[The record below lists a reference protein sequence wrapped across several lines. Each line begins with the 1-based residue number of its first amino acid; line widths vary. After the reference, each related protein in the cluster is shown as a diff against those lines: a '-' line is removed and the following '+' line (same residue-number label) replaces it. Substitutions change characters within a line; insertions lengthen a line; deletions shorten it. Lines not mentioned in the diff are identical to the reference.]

1 MKTENVIE
9 LKNVSKI
16 YKMDN
21 NEVVALNNVNLKFR
35 KSELVAIVGPSGSGK
50 STLLHIIGLLDKPTR
65 GEVFIEGKRTSTLNE
80 KEISELRNKKIG
92 FVFQFFNL
100 YPTLTALEN
109 VELPMMIA
117 GIDEKERKERAKKL
131 LEEVGLIK
139 FKDHL
144 PSQLSG
150 GQRQRVAIARAMA
163 NDPSYILADEP
174 TGNLDSKSGEE
185 IIRIF
190 RNLNEKYGKTIIVV
204 THNLEIIKYF
214 KRVIKIK
221 DGRIVEDEKND

>member
-50 STLLHIIGLLDKPTR
+50 STLLHIIGLLDKPTK

-214 KRVIKIK
+214 KRIIKIK
-221 DGRIVEDEKND
+221 DGRIVEDE

>member
-21 NEVVALNNVNLKFR
+21 NEVVALNNVNLKFK

-50 STLLHIIGLLDKPTR
+50 STLLHIIGLLDKPTK

-150 GQRQRVAIARAMA
+150 GQRQKVAIARAMA

>member
-50 STLLHIIGLLDKPTR
+50 STLLHIIGLLDKPTK

-204 THNLEIIKYF
+204 THKLEIIK
-214 KRVIKIK
+214 
-221 DGRIVEDEKND
+221 

>member
-50 STLLHIIGLLDKPTR
+50 STLLHIIGLLDKPTK

-150 GQRQRVAIARAMA
+150 GQRQKVAIARAMA

>member
-50 STLLHIIGLLDKPTR
+50 STLLHIIGLLDKPTK

-117 GIDEKERKERAKKL
+117 GIDEKERKERAKIL

-150 GQRQRVAIARAMA
+150 GQRQKVAIARAMA

>member
-1 MKTENVIE
+1 
-9 LKNVSKI
+9 
-16 YKMDN
+16 MDN
-21 NEVVALNNVNLKFR
+21 NEVVALNNVNLKFK

-50 STLLHIIGLLDKPTR
+50 STLLHIIGLLDKPTK

-150 GQRQRVAIARAMA
+150 GQRQKVAIARAMA

>member
-50 STLLHIIGLLDKPTR
+50 STLLHIIGLLDKPTK